1 MLWPEREREKNL
13 GHYIRERARGDKG
26 ENQDFLF
33 ILNKVKVGK
42 KNWGFF
48 RFCFYFEFVSLNK
61 F

>member
-1 MLWPEREREKNL
+1 MLWPERESEKNL

-42 KNWGFF
+42 KN
-48 RFCFYFEFVSLNK
+48 
-61 F
+61 